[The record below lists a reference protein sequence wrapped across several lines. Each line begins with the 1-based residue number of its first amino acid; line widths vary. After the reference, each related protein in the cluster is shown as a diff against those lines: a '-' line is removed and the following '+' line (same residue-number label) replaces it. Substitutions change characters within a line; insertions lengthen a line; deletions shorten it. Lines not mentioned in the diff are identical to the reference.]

1 MNQTKPTY
9 KQQGNVGLFDS
20 DETMERLNKM
30 GNPLA
35 KLQEAVDFEM
45 FRDALEK
52 GLYKEKFTKVGAK
65 PYDYVLMFK
74 IVVLQRIYHL
84 SDAQT
89 EYQIRDRLSF
99 RDFLGLASGDKVP
112 DEKTIWAFKE
122 ELTKKGLF
130 EQLFNKFYAFL
141 DENNLIMHEG
151 TMIDGSF
158 VEVPRQRNTR
168 EENQQIKEGKGG
180 ELWNPEEGD
189 TEEEKK
195 RKANKKRQKDT
206 DARWVKKGGEKHYGY
221 KNHAKVDKGSK
232 FIKKGVTTTAS
243 DHDSKPVKELVDEND
258 RGEDLLADSAYI
270 GKGVKRVMRK
280 FGMKDK
286 VIKRNSRGKK
296 ISKWQETINRKNSKL
311 RVRVEH
317 VFGYMEECLHGM
329 SSRVVGFARNA
340 AYNTLTNLVYNL
352 CRYEQVMRLGMN

>member
-20 DETMERLNKM
+20 DETMEKLNKL
-30 GNPLA
+30 GNPLD
-35 KLQEAVDFEM
+35 K
-45 FRDALEK
+45 
-52 GLYKEKFTKVGAK
+52 
-65 PYDYVLMFK
+65 
-74 IVVLQRIYHL
+74 
-84 SDAQT
+84 
-89 EYQIRDRLSF
+89 LSF

-122 ELTKKGLF
+122 GLTKKGLF
-130 EQLFNKFYAFL
+130 GQLFNEFYAFL
-141 DENNLIMHEG
+141 EENNLILHEG

-158 VEVPRQRNTR
+158 VEAPRQHNTR
-168 EENQQIKEGKGG
+168 EENKIIKEDRGD

-189 TEEEKK
+189 TEEEK
-195 RKANKKRQKDT
+195 NT
-206 DARWVKKGGEKHYGY
+206 
-221 KNHAKVDKGSK
+221 
-232 FIKKGVTTTAS
+232 
-243 DHDSKPVKELVDEND
+243 
-258 RGEDLLADSAYI
+258 YI

-286 VIKRNSRGKK
+286 VIKRNTRGKK

-329 SSRVVGFARNA
+329 SSRVVGFAQNV

-352 CRYEQVMRLGMN
+352 CRYEQIMRLGMN

>member
-1 MNQTKPTY
+1 MKETKPTY

-20 DETMERLNKM
+20 DETMEKLNKL
-30 GNPLA
+30 GNPLG
-35 KLQEAVDFEM
+35 K
-45 FRDALEK
+45 
-52 GLYKEKFTKVGAK
+52 
-65 PYDYVLMFK
+65 
-74 IVVLQRIYHL
+74 
-84 SDAQT
+84 
-89 EYQIRDRLSF
+89 LSF

-130 EQLFNKFYAFL
+130 GQLFNEFYAFL
-141 DENNLIMHEG
+141 EENNLILHEG

-158 VEVPRQRNTR
+158 VEAPRQRNTR
-168 EENQQIKEGKGG
+168 EENKIIKEDRGG

-189 TEEEKK
+189 TEEEK
-195 RKANKKRQKDT
+195 NT
-206 DARWVKKGGEKHYGY
+206 
-221 KNHAKVDKGSK
+221 
-232 FIKKGVTTTAS
+232 
-243 DHDSKPVKELVDEND
+243 
-258 RGEDLLADSAYI
+258 YI

-280 FGMKDK
+280 FEMKDK
-286 VIKRNSRGKK
+286 VIKRNTRGKK

-317 VFGYMEECLHGM
+317 VFGFMEESLHGM

>member
-20 DETMERLNKM
+20 DETMEKLNAM
-30 GNPLA
+30 GNPLD
-35 KLQEAVDFEM
+35 KLSKAVDFEM
-45 FRDALEK
+45 FRGTLEK
-52 GLYKEKFTKVGAK
+52 GLYKEKFTNVGAK

-74 IVVLQRIYHL
+74 IVVLQRMYHL

-112 DEKTIWAFKE
+112 DEKTIWAFRE
-122 ELTKKGLF
+122 EQVKKKVFDKLF
-130 EQLFNKFYAFL
+130 DQFFQFL
-141 DENNLIMHEG
+141 EEKHLIMNEG
-151 TMIDGSF
+151 VMIDGSF

-168 EENQQIKEGKGG
+168 EENKQIKEDEGDK
-180 ELWNPEEGD
+180 LWNPEDGD
-189 TEEEKK
+189 TEKEKK

-206 DARWVKKGGEKHYGY
+206 DARWVKKGGEKHFGY

-232 FIKKGVTTTAS
+232 FIKKGVTTDAS
-243 DHDSKPVKELVDEND
+243 VHDSKPVKELVDEKD
-258 RGEDLLADSAYI
+258 RGQDLLADSAYI

-280 FGMKDK
+280 FQMKDK
-286 VIKRNSRGKK
+286 VIKRNTRGKK
-296 ISKWQETINRKNSKL
+296 ISKWQETINKKNSKL

-317 VFGYMEECLHGM
+317 VFGFCEQSLHGM

-352 CRYEQVMRLGMN
+352 NRYEQVLRLGMN